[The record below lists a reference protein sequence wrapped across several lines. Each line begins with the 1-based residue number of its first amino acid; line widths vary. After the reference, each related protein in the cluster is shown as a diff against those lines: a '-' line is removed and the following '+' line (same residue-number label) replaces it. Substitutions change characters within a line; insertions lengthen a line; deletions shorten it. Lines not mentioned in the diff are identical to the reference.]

1 MYQHIETV
9 RKLWRGDTV
18 TFPGATGAPVAVRT
32 LPRPVQSE
40 LPIWV
45 TSAGSTETYEAA
57 GRIGA
62 NLLTHLL
69 GQTVDE
75 LADRIAAYRRSWE
88 QHGQDRKSVVEGKSV
103 DLGGRRIIKKKKRR
117 QKDDTQE

>member
-32 LPRPVQSE
+32 LPRPVQRE

-69 GQTVDE
+69 GQTGDG
-75 LADRIAAYRRSWE
+75 LADRSAAYRRRS
-88 QHGQDRKSVVEGKSV
+88 GQRGR
-103 DLGGRRIIKKKKRR
+103 GRRRGPGPLLTR
-117 QKDDTQE
+117 